1 MFVFVRVVG
10 WTTRVKAKEIMRG
23 LFLIGLQET
32 SIRVNMCEMCSFV
45 FQEKSGSLPGQS
57 YTSSKNASRS
67 DHSPVFGEYRYV
79 KVFVYMTSVRA
90 SCRIYCVR
98 RGRLARWWVSREE
111 GGFLKV
117 AGRAFLTK
125 QRQAA
130 RSVKGYV

>member
-1 MFVFVRVVG
+1 
-10 WTTRVKAKEIMRG
+10 
-23 LFLIGLQET
+23 
-32 SIRVNMCEMCSFV
+32 MCEMCSFV

-67 DHSPVFGEYRYV
+67 DHSPVFGEYSYAKAFRLMT
-79 KVFVYMTSVRA
+79 FVYV
-90 SCRIYCVR
+90 CVCSDLVLYLLCATR
-98 RGRLARWWVSREE
+98 QAGRQAVRLARWWVRREE

-117 AGRAFLTK
+117 ANRASLTK